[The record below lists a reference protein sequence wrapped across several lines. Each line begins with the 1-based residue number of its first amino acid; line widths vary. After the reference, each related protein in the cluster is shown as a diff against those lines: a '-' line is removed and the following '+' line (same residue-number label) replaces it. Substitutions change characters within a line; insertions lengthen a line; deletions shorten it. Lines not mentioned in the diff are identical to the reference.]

1 MAVNNASALDALFL
15 QHHEQVVA
23 QQFPQATPFTSQ
35 ILEGGGEFVD
45 VNQKGWKANAY
56 LRQDASNAW
65 GLPGMDFPAGTT
77 MVDKNYYVYRTK
89 YAKSHEIN
97 GSTYNDLKKSKDSL
111 LTEMNLQTRLLMS
124 AAAEHEQA
132 ALGDGTGKKGII
144 SSATTTVLTMST
156 TADGNHAAAF
166 GVDLLIEGGMYD
178 IMTTAGALADNSHA
192 DIVIPAGGISRS
204 ANTVTISAIVDPA
217 DGSYICYANSYGMY
231 PNGIR
236 YLIDGG
242 RTGEF
247 QSLDASVE
255 PYLNSSKTNAGGQEI
270 SPAYLQN
277 VFLKHLY
284 SNGGEAGMKLKILSS
299 PTQIAGYAQYFWNQV
314 RFTGGSQTYE
324 FGTDKGSYNGTPF
337 QALTTLD
344 PDCLIV
350 TDMSDWRKLNG
361 KKLGVHSEDGLTWR
375 QKTGANNTGSDN
387 WYINYGWEGN
397 FAILTPRK
405 HAILTYLSTTG
416 LPTAA
421 SRFGTS

>member
-1 MAVNNASALDALFL
+1 MAVNNANALDAVFK
-15 QHHEQVVA
+15 QHHEEVVV
-23 QQFPQATPFTSQ
+23 QQFPQATPFTSS

-45 VNQKGWKANAY
+45 VNQKGWKGNAY

-65 GLPGMDFPAGTT
+65 GIPGMDFPAGTT
-77 MVDKNYYVYRTK
+77 FVDKNFYVHRAK

-97 GSTYNDLKKSKDSL
+97 GSTYNDLKRNKDVL
-111 LTEMNLQTRLLMS
+111 LNEMKLQTRLMLS
-124 AAAEHEQA
+124 AAHEMEQA

-166 GVDLLIEGGMYD
+166 GVDFLIEGGTYD
-178 IMTTAGALADNSHA
+178 ITDTTGALVDASHA
-192 DIVIPAGGISRS
+192 DVVIPAGGISRS

-217 DGSYICYANSYGMY
+217 DGSYICYANSYGQY
-231 PNGIR
+231 PKGAR

-247 QSLDASVE
+247 QGLDASVE

-270 SPAYLQN
+270 SPAYIQN
-277 VFLKHLY
+277 ILLKHLY
-284 SNGGEAGMKLKILSS
+284 ANGGEAGMQLKYLAS

-314 RFTGGSQTYE
+314 RFTGGQQTYE
-324 FGTDKGSYNGTPF
+324 FNMDKGSSGGTPF

-344 PDCLIV
+344 PDVFII
-350 TDMSDWRKLNG
+350 TDMSDWRKLVG

-375 QKTGANNTGSDN
+375 QKTGANNVGSDN